1 MTTHEE
7 RLAAVSDRASHSVMQ
22 AAGRLTGPEH
32 VHAAAVRRLE
42 PPRVGADSLVL
53 VHRARSHSERVA
65 ILRAAHVLEQR
76 GMIQLA
82 SEVVWGRPHL
92 VAWAVGA
99 TPPESLLV
107 VGRDGKT
114 YRRPVVDAA

>member
-1 MTTHEE
+1 MS
-7 RLAAVSDRASHSVMQ
+7 RGPGRWQRAILNNLA
-22 AAGRLTGPEH
+22 
-32 VHAAAVRRLE
+32 
-42 PPRVGADSLVL
+42 GADSLVL

-65 ILRAAHVLEQR
+65 ILRAAHTLEQR

-99 TPPESLLV
+99 TPPASV
-107 VGRDGKT
+107 TITGRDGKT